1 MKLLELMMIILQQTN
16 LSSIKRKILMIENEK
31 RTVWVVSYYD
41 YNNLPV
47 VTVFSNKDAAS
58 LYYNYE
64 LKKNKHEKIDID

>member
-1 MKLLELMMIILQQTN
+1 
-16 LSSIKRKILMIENEK
+16 MIENEK

-64 LKKNKHEKIDID
+64 LKKNKHEKIDIDQCPIYSTFYVKNIQ